1 MLSTEEGS
9 RSIVIVYNSDI
20 WGTRKKM
27 DVSGC
32 GLESDKYT
40 EKEKLE
46 LKERL
51 VFFTVVAKKE
61 LLSSVFD
68 DTCYDTCVCVMI

>member
-1 MLSTEEGS
+1 
-9 RSIVIVYNSDI
+9 
-20 WGTRKKM
+20 M

>member
-1 MLSTEEGS
+1 
-9 RSIVIVYNSDI
+9 
-20 WGTRKKM
+20 M

-32 GLESDKYT
+32 GLESDKYI

-46 LKERL
+46 LKQRL

-68 DTCYDTCVCVMI
+68 DTCCDTSVCVMI